1 MRNYKCL
8 KETIFTKD
16 NYTLVPIRDED
27 KYDILNWR
35 NSQINILRQQ
45 APLTKKQQENY
56 FNITVSQL
64 FEQEQPNQLLW
75 SFLLNGNLI
84 GYGGLV
90 HIDWEAKHG
99 EISFILCNERNVN
112 YEVFKKDWNAYLTI
126 LEKLAFNILEFNK
139 IHTYAY
145 DIRDYYFEV
154 MFQLGY
160 CQEARLKEHIL
171 INDKLQDILILSKF
185 NKRENSDSNG

>member
-1 MRNYKCL
+1 MRQYKCL
-8 KETIFTKD
+8 TINEFEFGD
-16 NYTLVPIRDED
+16 YSLVPVRDED
-27 KYDILNWR
+27 KYHILDWR
-35 NSQINILRQQ
+35 NTQIDILRQQ
-45 APLTKKQQENY
+45 NPLTAEQQDNY
-56 FNITVSQL
+56 FKTTVAQL
-64 FEQEQPNQLLW
+64 FEQEKPNQILW
-75 SFLLNGNLI
+75 SFLENGKLI

-90 HIDWEAKHG
+90 HIDWDAKHG

-112 YEVFKKDWNAYLTI
+112 HEIFKKDWNAYLMI
-126 LEKLAFNILEFNK
+126 LEKLAFSILKFNK

-171 INDKLQDILILSKF
+171 INHKLQDILILSKF
-185 NKRENSDSNG
+185 NKRENSDPNG